1 VSAYGASSRGGPV
14 EPSAPGAAPT
24 PGDPLAAV
32 LPGGFAPSPAFPAT
46 SRYSGLPLATVDVDG
61 EPVRYVTRRFVPS
74 PDRFALLEEHVVVE
88 GDRPDNIAATHLRD
102 PEQFWRLC
110 DANNVLHPDELV
122 AEIGRRLRITLP
134 EGVPG
139 TADE

>member
-1 VSAYGASSRGGPV
+1 MSAYGSNGRGGPA
-14 EPSAPGAAPT
+14 EPSALGAAPT
-24 PGDPLAAV
+24 PGDPVAAV
-32 LPGGFAPSPAFPAT
+32 LPGGLSPSPAFPPT
-46 SRYSGLPLATVDVDG
+46 SRYSGLALATVDVDG

-74 PDRFALLEEHVVVE
+74 PDRFALLEEHAVVE
-88 GDRPDNIAATHLRD
+88 GERPDTIAAAHLAD

-139 TADE
+139 AGDE